1 MRSSSRIATIHIQ
14 ASNEMID
21 RARAGALAAVRS
33 GKYQGEH
40 FGFESP
46 AALFRTI
53 TPKRWEL
60 LTRLQQTGF
69 LGIRGL
75 ARELD
80 RDFQRVHGDVTALL
94 QIGLIEKTDD
104 RKIWVPFKEIRTS
117 FVMQSAVTQ

>member
-1 MRSSSRIATIHIQ
+1 MKNSSRIATIHIQ
-14 ASNEMID
+14 TGNEMID
-21 RARAGALAAVRS
+21 RGRTGALAAIRS

-46 AALFRTI
+46 AALFRSI

-60 LTRLQQTGF
+60 LAKLQQTGP

-80 RDFQRVHGDVTALL
+80 RDFRRVHDDVTALL
-94 QIGLIEKTDD
+94 LIGLIEKTTDGT
-104 RKIWVPFKEIRTS
+104 IWVPYKEIRTN
-117 FVMQSAVTQ
+117 FVMHSAAA

>member
-1 MRSSSRIATIHIQ
+1 MKTSSRIATIHIQ
-14 ASNEMID
+14 AGSDMID
-21 RARAGALAAVRS
+21 RARAGAMAAIRS

-60 LTRLQQTGF
+60 LAKLQQTGP

-75 ARELD
+75 ARELE
-80 RDFQRVHGDVTALL
+80 RDFRRVHDDVTALIE
-94 QIGLIEKTDD
+94 IGLIEKTNDG
-104 RKIWVPFKEIRTS
+104 KIWVPFKEIRTN
-117 FVMQSAVTQ
+117 FVMHSAAA

>member
-1 MRSSSRIATIHIQ
+1 MRTSSRIATIHIQ
-14 ASNEMID
+14 AGGEMID

-60 LTRLQQTGF
+60 LAVLQKTGP

-80 RDFQRVHGDVTALL
+80 RDFRRVHDDVTALL
-94 QIGLIEKTDD
+94 QVGLIEKTDD
-104 RKIWVPFKEIRTS
+104 GKVWVPFKEIRTN
-117 FVMQSAVTQ
+117 FVMHSAAA

>member
-1 MRSSSRIATIHIQ
+1 MRTSSRIATIHIQ
-14 ASNEMID
+14 AGNEMID

-60 LTRLQQTGF
+60 LAKLQQTGP

-80 RDFQRVHGDVTALL
+80 RDFRRVHDDVTALL
-94 QIGLIEKTDD
+94 QVGLIEKTDD
-104 RKIWVPFKEIRTS
+104 GKVWVPFKEIRTN
-117 FVMQSAVTQ
+117 FVMHSAAA